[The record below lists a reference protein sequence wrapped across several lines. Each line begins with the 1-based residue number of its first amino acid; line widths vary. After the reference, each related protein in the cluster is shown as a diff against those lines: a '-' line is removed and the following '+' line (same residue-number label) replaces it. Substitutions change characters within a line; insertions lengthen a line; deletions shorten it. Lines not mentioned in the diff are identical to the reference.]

1 MPEDGE
7 TGRPLAPQELS
18 DSFPS
23 MSAAVLVVDDEP
35 HIRRALRNALAG
47 DFQRVLEAASAQE
60 AVDLAAAHR
69 PDIVILDLGLPD
81 RPGQWVCA
89 ELRKWS
95 SVPIIVLSAHHGES
109 EKIRLLD
116 EGADDYVTKP
126 FSPAE
131 LLARVRAQLRRA
143 RTVEPDGAGATVTIG
158 DLVIDPGARTV
169 RMGGE
174 DVHLTPTEWELLRA
188 FLRHAGKTLTH
199 RQLFQAV
206 WATSSGDPQQY
217 LRVYVAN
224 LRRKL
229 EPDAVRPTLIITE
242 PGVGYRFETGA

>member
-1 MPEDGE
+1 MKAG
-7 TGRPLAPQELS
+7 TA
-18 DSFPS
+18 
-23 MSAAVLVVDDEP
+23 LVVDDEP
-35 HIRRALRNALAG
+35 HIRRALRNALAT
-47 DFQRVLEAASAQE
+47 DFERVVEAATASD

-69 PDIVILDLGLPD
+69 PDLVILDLGLPD

-95 SVPIIVLSAHHGES
+95 TAPIIVLSAHHAES
-109 EKIRLLD
+109 EKIRILD

-131 LLARVRAQLRRA
+131 LMARVRAQLRRA
-143 RTVEPDGAGATVTIG
+143 RAGAAPGEEGVLRLG
-158 DLVIDPGARTV
+158 DLAIDPGARTV
-169 RMGGE
+169 KRGGD

-188 FLRHAGKTLTH
+188 FLRHPGKTLTH
-199 RQLFQAV
+199 RQLFGAV
-206 WATSSGDPQQY
+206 WAASSGDPQQY

-229 EPDAVRPTLIITE
+229 EPDAVRPRIIITE
-242 PGVGYRFETGA
+242 PGVGYRFESEG

>member
-1 MPEDGE
+1 
-7 TGRPLAPQELS
+7 
-18 DSFPS
+18 
-23 MSAAVLVVDDEP
+23 MSGTVLVVDDEP
-35 HIRRALRNALAG
+35 HIRRALRNALA
-47 DFQRVLEAASAQE
+47 DEFDRVIEAGTASE

-69 PDIVILDLGLPD
+69 PDLIVLDLGLPD
-81 RPGQWVCA
+81 RPGQWVCV
-89 ELRKWS
+89 EVRKWS
-95 SVPIIVLSAHHGES
+95 VVPIIVLSAHHAES

-131 LLARVRAQLRRA
+131 LVARVRAQLRRA
-143 RTVEPDGAGATVTIG
+143 RLAALPGGQESVQIG

-169 RMGGE
+169 RRGSE
-174 DVHLTPTEWELLRA
+174 EIHLTPTEWELLRA

-199 RQLFQAV
+199 RQLFGAV
-206 WATSSGDPQQY
+206 WAASSGDPQQY

-229 EPDAVRPTLIITE
+229 EPDAVRPRLIITE
-242 PGVGYRFETGA
+242 PGVGYRFEIRD

>member
-1 MPEDGE
+1 MLDDAGAV
-7 TGRPLAPQELS
+7 GPLAPQELS

-143 RTVEPDGAGATVTIG
+143 HTPEPDGTGAAVTIG

-169 RMGGE
+169 RKGGE